1 MRPLSGATQWN
12 KQDERQRNEV
22 AIREHLTYIDALYS
36 RNSSFV
42 ELASRAHLTSAKET
56 LMRSTSGQ

>member
-42 ELASRAHLTSAKET
+42 ELACRAHLTSAKET